1 MSAPSPVRHPAPAAD
16 HNGEAALPPPPG
28 DPRSGWAEFP
38 ADLTAELDRLLA
50 GNPEAQALS
59 QFRFTEE
66 SDSDDDSVESDPADD
81 PRTWAG
87 LLFGPA
93 SRDEYE
99 AEALLDTAR
108 AVRDLANR
116 GTTHAEAATDVLAG
130 LRELTRQV
138 LGLADQA
145 QVGARDLMLLGS
157 LALSADPGQLA
168 DADELA
174 RLLTY
179 QDGVLGEG
187 TGLGP
192 GRGAGRDWSGT
203 GGLTPPLD
211 TYAAQDEDGTPAV
224 WPAPWPDAYV
234 VLAQSAGDALR
245 LHTPDAVLRIEDTA
259 ELARLI
265 ARDPHRPAGDDIV
278 LAFAHDDIETVARQV
293 ADLTGNRVWYSEL
306 GPKVATDWRT
316 GAEHLMTDP
325 APDGGAHAW
334 TSLSPGQAPV
344 PGGRT
349 TGTPTAGPHPSDGT
363 ASDIEA
369 RRAHPL
375 TTREYG
381 FADGHGDGELF
392 RNPGDFEDIWTAPRS
407 LAADTDAPSLLL
419 ATQAWDVERADG
431 HPAVRISADRTLAVQ
446 NEHGSQQ
453 VYATRKAVADSNAK
467 LTRAGLAVR
476 LGLDEER
483 GIVLPTPDGGSNRL
497 FRVTPVFTNR
507 AGASTEEVCRDFAIM
522 LAGDGRPSHL
532 VFRDPGDGST
542 VTAPANAS
550 DGAEVTGTHH
560 LAEALGQVA
569 DGILRPGSAD
579 PGWAAAL
586 VRRDARPTGGDG
598 TGPLPA
604 AAYGSALSL
613 ERPHD
618 PRRTDMT
625 EAARRIGVNE
635 FAWADVGEGYLV
647 QSVAAPGEDGPSLET
662 NYAKPSTE
670 AGESYFGYHF
680 ITVVL
685 ASEDGTHQVSLEN
698 HARAAA
704 REDRLRAMVR
714 ANLEAADLDDL
725 RGQADD
731 LRRELAR
738 LEGSGD
744 DGAVK
749 EVRGHLDLTILLIR
763 ATLAR
768 QDVLDAPPGS
778 SERAAAQRSFNGVV
792 TAASRHLERLEST
805 VPGKRL
811 WYMRMFTRRPG
822 ESAHDVNAS
831 LLEDGAA
838 EANPLTVVVL
848 HGQEERPQTLPFEP
862 GTERTPDGALN
873 AIRHVAARVARTGL
887 WNTANQLPLPR
898 VDLVGGRTSRLG
910 RDIGRARANAVADT
924 FRQELAA
931 ALRTLQDGTPG
942 PHLSADLFT
951 VEAASV
957 RVEKA
962 DPRAETV
969 ELTVDD
975 GRGGPRQVTLR
986 GLRGGSPD
994 DGLDPL
1000 AEQWPIGRPVTLMRP
1015 RFGGLPPAPALPVA
1029 GTPDGGPATGKGKE
1043 PEPRPRHWFPYTR
1056 YTESRAEPL
1065 RYEVADTGHL
1075 RLPDGEEIPPTGWTR
1090 FGDDFVHSATGALL
1104 RGDNGWLGRVA
1115 NLDTLVPALTGLDP
1129 DAAPYRITADASSLH
1144 LVPEGGAGTALS
1156 VPLTLDPADGEAE
1169 PSRAAHATG
1178 TAGPT
1183 TSGPATAAEPGA
1195 AWEAHSR
1202 ALHELGAAAGRAA
1215 ETGGTGPEGRS
1226 EVDAARAAVERAEE
1240 RLWTLGVAPEA
1251 LAGARTADPGAPT
1264 TAPRGPAP
1272 AVPLDTE
1279 QRRWIAD
1286 LVTEADLPPVPE
1298 APDGA
1303 ETVTS
1308 ADLRAAGV
1316 TLSPGLHAEMALL
1329 GDRLSVGRLS
1339 ATDLARVRLTRPG
1352 DTDGTA
1358 DTVAA
1363 EVTRRLWGA
1372 AYAELRDAAPEGR
1385 DDTETARAWSAA
1397 VALVLPPEPH
1407 PVLADARYAGEA
1419 FRDAVRRVAGHLLA
1433 AEAGAEG
1440 VRASAAELADT
1451 LRTGLGLAPRWTV
1464 PATGPTAAE
1473 AAPGRPALQSRPGGD
1488 MPDLDMPDLD
1498 FGQGQGELMDMD
1510 MDMDLDLGGLDLP
1523 GAVPSALD
1531 SLDLDALG
1539 DLTDFDFD
1547 FTFDLPAP
1555 APVPVGP
1562 GAGGGQPVY
1571 AVPAAPPARPLTTLP
1586 ALTLVPFAPQATGT
1600 ADSAERGVERLAH
1613 QVARTALRNRRNRV
1627 PLPRIDIA
1635 GYGADA
1641 RGAGTARDRDQAAQA
1656 QGDLRARAARDLFV
1670 RHLDHALRTLQAG
1683 LPAGATPL
1691 RPQDFTIT
1699 ARGRSRVPGQGATV
1713 APTGQIGR
1721 EELGRQATIGVT
1733 SPRHAAALDALDALR
1748 RTDPALRSG
1757 PLDVDAVARR
1767 IWHLG
1772 PSVLVD
1778 PEMRRDLYTLTGRA
1792 VAAGRATGLAALTA
1806 FHLEEQGLLADD
1818 RVRHVTAGGNRVPG
1832 LNWTGTATAG
1842 LDTLFVD
1849 RLTTG
1854 PTGAPAPTGNADIA
1868 PWPWDPAPYPVLAD
1882 GSHDRV
1888 TAQLPDGTTWELDAD
1903 EFAELVAA
1911 DLTRHPLPEHAP
1923 IVLAVPSAGDRYLD
1937 LPRKLAERTG
1947 RTVWVHSG
1955 LAQRNPDPAA
1965 TSTVAVL
1972 HRDGLPDGTW
1982 LPVRPGLAPDPDDD
1996 APAWHREV
2004 LTQPIVS
2011 SRTGEQTGRS
2021 FHQPAE
2027 LVGERESY
2035 RDLDHMSFYVHW
2047 DAATNTYSG
2056 KLPMRDPGPADKAYR
2071 LAGHGLPGGLSLP
2084 LADGSSR
2091 TVDRD
2096 EATGWLR
2103 RRKSLTSLPQDHWV
2117 DLVICHSGAP
2127 GQGSAQDVSQL
2138 DGVLPAPFTADPLGD
2153 DALSLGQHLANQLRR
2168 TTRLSYSSQGVV
2180 RFGDGPVRVL
2190 ATDAQGRPWWWETSH
2205 PEPDDAELDRL
2216 AEQAGFEG
2224 GTTPHIRSELLR
2236 VVRALKLVVGPDVQ
2250 AADDFPALVAGA
2262 AAVVNMWFADPDLQP
2277 TGPFWPQ
2284 LLTQVIAAHPL
2295 AAGGV
2300 DGDVTRQVL
2309 AEAAKAWRNSGG
2321 SLPVSGF
2328 VPLPHLRTAAA
2339 WLSDPAEVDRAAVDA
2354 LRLTD
2359 PADAPAHRTRMFWAR
2374 VRAEETLPGPGPAA
2388 DALTVRALRL
2398 DQDAQV
2404 DDALRLRARA
2414 LLTRG
2419 FAAGRNMADPDVVG
2433 AYAVEAAGA
2442 LAAPALLTTVGAAFG
2457 SGRDWRG
2464 LATLLPRLDGFRV
2477 ADTTVDAPWSGRD
2490 ADGKDRP
2497 VPYAVRASV
2506 DLEDSS
2512 HVQVTVGAATHRLSA
2527 AEFAE
2532 LLSSDTDLMGIQS
2545 ATPVLLL
2552 LDGLSGP
2559 TPQLAETVA
2568 RRLGRPVWWS
2578 TSPVEL
2584 SAPDAAEGELPVLAP
2599 DLFSAA
2605 QPSASDWRFTAP
2617 SVPDLGART
2626 VPATPAPGPGALT
2639 PATNSAPT
2647 AGTRTP
2653 QGTAPAEP
2661 EPIEQGAEQGITPAP
2676 AAPEPIT
2683 TDPADNAPNS
2693 ARNQRSSIGDPME
2706 GVESTSVPTAPAVPV
2721 APASV
2726 RALQPL
2732 PPRTLVAYGRD
2743 ETSPS
2748 AQGDRTLE
2756 LLAAQVAATGLRNR
2770 RAGASLPRV
2779 EVTGYGAD
2787 IRPDRPST
2795 GSPARRRATT
2805 ARHRFTRLLASEL
2818 ERLQRDLP
2826 ADAPRLSAQEFGIV
2840 VKAMAR
2846 VPADWVGTGAL
2857 AQVTRAELGRQATI
2871 VLHQPPD
2878 AVAVQKLDSL
2888 RRRDRALRDRPLDV
2902 DAIARRVLHL
2912 DPGATVQQHTR
2923 QELLGLVGRATAAG
2937 RATGF
2942 PALAAYHLSELGV
2955 TAPGR
2960 AQHFTVGGSRVPG
2973 LNWGTSDVIGLDA
2986 TQGDLLEADPA
2997 GGYDVVSTSPTPWPS
3012 STTPYVVAA
3021 EGGPDR
3027 VEARLP
3033 DGTVRELGIEE
3044 FVELVAADLAR
3055 EALPPGTPVVLAVP
3069 FAADGYLD
3077 LPRRLADRTGRTVW
3091 AHSGR
3096 ITVES
3101 APGEASTIDVVRTP
3115 KAPRGDWIASD
3126 PGLGPDTDDD
3136 TPGWHH
3142 EVVSRALVSA
3152 LSGRQIGRASHHP
3165 AEFARDF
3172 EDDDRH
3178 LDRMATFVHDH
3189 PATGRTSGELD
3200 LPRPGPEDRAYRLD
3214 LHGSPGSLT
3223 FALRDGT
3230 TRDVDER
3237 EAGPWL
3243 RRRKSLTTLP
3253 EDHWVDLVVCW
3264 SGAPRDSA
3272 VPKPGTASD
3281 AYGGPFVADP
3291 LATVSMGQHVANAT
3305 GRAVRLA
3312 YGPQGTQESNGRYR
3326 RTLFADAQGR
3336 RRAWALAGPEPDADE
3351 LDRLA
3356 EIAGIS
3362 PGDGEV
3368 SDEMRTATLRLVR
3381 ALRITFGH
3389 DIDDDPGFGDLLRGA
3404 AAVDQMWRSDADFEE
3419 AGPFTL
3425 DLLHR
3430 VVAAHPD
3437 AAAGVDGR
3445 TTRRV
3450 LAAAAEH
3457 WARYPGDG
3465 LVSFV

>member
-1 MSAPSPVRHPAPAAD
+1 
-16 HNGEAALPPPPG
+16 
-28 DPRSGWAEFP
+28 
-38 ADLTAELDRLLA
+38 
-50 GNPEAQALS
+50 
-59 QFRFTEE
+59 
-66 SDSDDDSVESDPADD
+66 
-81 PRTWAG
+81 
-87 LLFGPA
+87 
-93 SRDEYE
+93 
-99 AEALLDTAR
+99 
-108 AVRDLANR
+108 
-116 GTTHAEAATDVLAG
+116 
-130 LRELTRQV
+130 
-138 LGLADQA
+138 
-145 QVGARDLMLLGS
+145 
-157 LALSADPGQLA
+157 
-168 DADELA
+168 
-174 RLLTY
+174 
-179 QDGVLGEG
+179 
-187 TGLGP
+187 
-192 GRGAGRDWSGT
+192 
-203 GGLTPPLD
+203 
-211 TYAAQDEDGTPAV
+211 
-224 WPAPWPDAYV
+224 
-234 VLAQSAGDALR
+234 
-245 LHTPDAVLRIEDTA
+245 
-259 ELARLI
+259 
-265 ARDPHRPAGDDIV
+265 
-278 LAFAHDDIETVARQV
+278 
-293 ADLTGNRVWYSEL
+293 
-306 GPKVATDWRT
+306 
-316 GAEHLMTDP
+316 
-325 APDGGAHAW
+325 
-334 TSLSPGQAPV
+334 
-344 PGGRT
+344 
-349 TGTPTAGPHPSDGT
+349 
-363 ASDIEA
+363 
-369 RRAHPL
+369 
-375 TTREYG
+375 
-381 FADGHGDGELF
+381 
-392 RNPGDFEDIWTAPRS
+392 
-407 LAADTDAPSLLL
+407 
-419 ATQAWDVERADG
+419 
-431 HPAVRISADRTLAVQ
+431 
-446 NEHGSQQ
+446 
-453 VYATRKAVADSNAK
+453 
-467 LTRAGLAVR
+467 
-476 LGLDEER
+476 
-483 GIVLPTPDGGSNRL
+483 
-497 FRVTPVFTNR
+497 
-507 AGASTEEVCRDFAIM
+507 
-522 LAGDGRPSHL
+522 
-532 VFRDPGDGST
+532 
-542 VTAPANAS
+542 
-550 DGAEVTGTHH
+550 
-560 LAEALGQVA
+560 
-569 DGILRPGSAD
+569 
-579 PGWAAAL
+579 
-586 VRRDARPTGGDG
+586 
-598 TGPLPA
+598 
-604 AAYGSALSL
+604 
-613 ERPHD
+613 
-618 PRRTDMT
+618 
-625 EAARRIGVNE
+625 
-635 FAWADVGEGYLV
+635 
-647 QSVAAPGEDGPSLET
+647 
-662 NYAKPSTE
+662 
-670 AGESYFGYHF
+670 
-680 ITVVL
+680 
-685 ASEDGTHQVSLEN
+685 
-698 HARAAA
+698 
-704 REDRLRAMVR
+704 
-714 ANLEAADLDDL
+714 
-725 RGQADD
+725 
-731 LRRELAR
+731 
-738 LEGSGD
+738 
-744 DGAVK
+744 
-749 EVRGHLDLTILLIR
+749 
-763 ATLAR
+763 
-768 QDVLDAPPGS
+768 
-778 SERAAAQRSFNGVV
+778 
-792 TAASRHLERLEST
+792 
-805 VPGKRL
+805 
-811 WYMRMFTRRPG
+811 
-822 ESAHDVNAS
+822 
-831 LLEDGAA
+831 
-838 EANPLTVVVL
+838 
-848 HGQEERPQTLPFEP
+848 
-862 GTERTPDGALN
+862 
-873 AIRHVAARVARTGL
+873 
-887 WNTANQLPLPR
+887 
-898 VDLVGGRTSRLG
+898 
-910 RDIGRARANAVADT
+910 
-924 FRQELAA
+924 
-931 ALRTLQDGTPG
+931 
-942 PHLSADLFT
+942 
-951 VEAASV
+951 
-957 RVEKA
+957 
-962 DPRAETV
+962 
-969 ELTVDD
+969 
-975 GRGGPRQVTLR
+975 
-986 GLRGGSPD
+986 
-994 DGLDPL
+994 
-1000 AEQWPIGRPVTLMRP
+1000 
-1015 RFGGLPPAPALPVA
+1015 
-1029 GTPDGGPATGKGKE
+1029 
-1043 PEPRPRHWFPYTR
+1043 
-1056 YTESRAEPL
+1056 
-1065 RYEVADTGHL
+1065 
-1075 RLPDGEEIPPTGWTR
+1075 
-1090 FGDDFVHSATGALL
+1090 
-1104 RGDNGWLGRVA
+1104 
-1115 NLDTLVPALTGLDP
+1115 
-1129 DAAPYRITADASSLH
+1129 
-1144 LVPEGGAGTALS
+1144 
-1156 VPLTLDPADGEAE
+1156 
-1169 PSRAAHATG
+1169 
-1178 TAGPT
+1178 
-1183 TSGPATAAEPGA
+1183 
-1195 AWEAHSR
+1195 
-1202 ALHELGAAAGRAA
+1202 
-1215 ETGGTGPEGRS
+1215 
-1226 EVDAARAAVERAEE
+1226 
-1240 RLWTLGVAPEA
+1240 
-1251 LAGARTADPGAPT
+1251 
-1264 TAPRGPAP
+1264 
-1272 AVPLDTE
+1272 
-1279 QRRWIAD
+1279 
-1286 LVTEADLPPVPE
+1286 
-1298 APDGA
+1298 
-1303 ETVTS
+1303 
-1308 ADLRAAGV
+1308 
-1316 TLSPGLHAEMALL
+1316 
-1329 GDRLSVGRLS
+1329 
-1339 ATDLARVRLTRPG
+1339 
-1352 DTDGTA
+1352 
-1358 DTVAA
+1358 
-1363 EVTRRLWGA
+1363 
-1372 AYAELRDAAPEGR
+1372 
-1385 DDTETARAWSAA
+1385 
-1397 VALVLPPEPH
+1397 
-1407 PVLADARYAGEA
+1407 
-1419 FRDAVRRVAGHLLA
+1419 
-1433 AEAGAEG
+1433 
-1440 VRASAAELADT
+1440 
-1451 LRTGLGLAPRWTV
+1451 
-1464 PATGPTAAE
+1464 
-1473 AAPGRPALQSRPGGD
+1473 
-1488 MPDLDMPDLD
+1488 
-1498 FGQGQGELMDMD
+1498 
-1510 MDMDLDLGGLDLP
+1510 
-1523 GAVPSALD
+1523 
-1531 SLDLDALG
+1531 
-1539 DLTDFDFD
+1539 
-1547 FTFDLPAP
+1547 
-1555 APVPVGP
+1555 
-1562 GAGGGQPVY
+1562 
-1571 AVPAAPPARPLTTLP
+1571 
-1586 ALTLVPFAPQATGT
+1586 
-1600 ADSAERGVERLAH
+1600 
-1613 QVARTALRNRRNRV
+1613 
-1627 PLPRIDIA
+1627 
-1635 GYGADA
+1635 
-1641 RGAGTARDRDQAAQA
+1641 
-1656 QGDLRARAARDLFV
+1656 LFV

-2216 AEQAGFEG
+2216 AGQAGFEG

-2404 DDALRLRARA
+2404 DDALRDRARA

-2605 QPSASDWRFTAP
+2605 QPSATDWRFTAP

-2626 VPATPAPGPGALT
+2626 VPATPAPGPGAPT

-2693 ARNQRSSIGDPME
+2693 AWNQRSYIGDPME

-2857 AQVTRAELGRQATI
+2857 ARVTRAELGRQATI

-2923 QELLGLVGRATAAG
+2923 QELFGLVGRATAAG

-2973 LNWGTSDVIGLDA
+2973 LNWGTSDVIGLDT

-3101 APGEASTIDVVRTP
+3101 APGEASTIDVVRIP

-3142 EVVSRALVSA
+3142 DVVSRALVSA

-3465 LVSFV
+3465 LVSFVDLPAVEAAAQWLAEGDVEDEAAAVLRIRTDEVGEAAMSRMFWARVKAEETLPGTGPDAQEFAARVLHLEPDPSAAHARRTEALDVLTRAFAVGREASDPDIAAAYALKEAGAYDDTALDTVQGASDGTGRDYTGGASQDVDLARFRTPAGLVDAPWAQGKDRPVPYPVRVVADADDPDLLEVSWGGDTYGTTADEFAELLAADLVLARTELTVPVLLALPDRAADAAGLADRIARRLGRTVWWTDFPVDLSGTDDAGDPVLTLHPADDGTAPGAAPWHRTRPAHPASAEDAPRPVPAPLPRSGPSDDDDRTGASVPTP